1 MPSRE
6 PETSERARRKAQ
18 ALSRWTNEGGAGEGG
33 LAHPASTLP
42 EPEALPL
49 TFAELVQLQVRVIAL
64 EYLLAVLLA
73 EATDRQLELAR
84 DVAAYISPRPGCTPH
99 RLTIHA
105 AARMIG
111 LVEEAARSR
120 EPQPEAAARDP
131 RAEPR

>member
-49 TFAELVQLQVRVIAL
+49 TNAELVQLQV
-64 EYLLAVLLA
+64 
-73 EATDRQLELAR
+73 
-84 DVAAYISPRPGCTPH
+84 
-99 RLTIHA
+99 
-105 AARMIG
+105 
-111 LVEEAARSR
+111 LVEEAAWSR
-120 EPQPEAAARDP
+120 HPPPEAAARD
-131 RAEPR
+131 RRSERR